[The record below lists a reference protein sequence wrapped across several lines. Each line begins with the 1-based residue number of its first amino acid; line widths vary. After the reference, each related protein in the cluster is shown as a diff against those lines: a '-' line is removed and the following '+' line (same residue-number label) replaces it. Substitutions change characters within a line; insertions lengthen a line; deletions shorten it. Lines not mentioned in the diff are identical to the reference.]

1 MFLLAYTAT
10 YGEIQSEHNMGID
23 FPAIDPHVD
32 GAMEAVQTFAH
43 ANASRPEMFEMD
55 GWHKNKDKTYSK
67 VFRLVLKSGAEC
79 SIISKKTINE
89 KEYFKRKLKYG

>member
-10 YGEIQSEHNMGID
+10 YGATPSGRNMRPED
-23 FPAIDPHVD
+23 PAIDPHVD

-67 VFRLVLKSGAEC
+67 VFKLVLKNGAEC